1 MTSPSRP
8 PHVRVRVLGLLAGQS
23 CWPSSG
29 GNMHAWEV
37 IRCAAQHK
45 VHGRIAA
52 ANCGEADRQALPA
65 GMRLDLS
72 ATSMWRS
79 RLARPVGSVITG
91 FAPPADHCWSMLKCE
106 ASRWAA
112 GLCARGLCPVG
123 SPSAGRRPR
132 WSNRCWLPK
141 SAADRSFPELDEIGC
156 LGWGRGQQGWAIPL
170 RVPDEASA
178 PGAMPTQAQ
187 KAEKTPP

>member
-1 MTSPSRP
+1 
-8 PHVRVRVLGLLAGQS
+8 
-23 CWPSSG
+23 
-29 GNMHAWEV
+29 MHAWEF

-72 ATSMWRS
+72 ATSMWT
-79 RLARPVGSVITG
+79 LASGTARWQRDHRVCSAGGSLLV
-91 FAPPADHCWSMLKCE
+91 MLKCE
-106 ASRWAA
+106 TSRWAA
-112 GLCARGLCPVG
+112 GLCACGLCPVG
-123 SPSAGRRPR
+123 SPSPGRRPR
-132 WSNRCWLPK
+132 WRAIAAGFPKALPIG
-141 SAADRSFPELDEIGC
+141 RSELDEIGC
-156 LGWGRGQQGWAIPL
+156 LGWGRGQQGWAVPL
-170 RVPDEASA
+170 REPDEASA